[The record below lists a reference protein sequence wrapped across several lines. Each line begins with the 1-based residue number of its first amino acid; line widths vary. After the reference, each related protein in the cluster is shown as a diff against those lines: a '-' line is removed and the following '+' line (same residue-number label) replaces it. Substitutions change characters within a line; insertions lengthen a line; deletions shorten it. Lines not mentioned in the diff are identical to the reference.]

1 MVYPDE
7 SVSNNS
13 SGATWNSDDYVV
25 VLNVTE
31 MRVDPIYSSWAN
43 WSQVNLGSGLGSY
56 FSNGTIRKGRPH

>member
-1 MVYPDE
+1 MLNPLQFFETEAFVVYPDE

-13 SGATWNSDDYVV
+13 SGATWDDSDDYIV

-43 WSQVNLGSGLGSY
+43 WSQVNSA
-56 FSNGTIRKGRPH
+56 